1 VNLPGWWSRRRCV
14 VLQLGVLAV
23 CGALI
28 LAWAGGTS
36 RLAVAIDENCA
47 VLGTDFLRH
56 YYPTIANLEPDR
68 VWYYP
73 PTIAILLKPLAWLPA
88 APANSVWLVLQLVLL
103 AAWAI
108 VPPHL
113 VPARRPGLHVG
124 YTAATAISIPIL
136 QNLVW
141 GQVSLALAVAGLFA
155 FVVLGRR
162 PLLAGVTLGL
172 AAAAKVYPLVWLA
185 WPAVR
190 LSFRAVGAA
199 AVTSVA
205 AAGLLPLLVLG
216 RAGTVEFYRTVATHL
231 SHSLSTWIPTN
242 NGPQYLPAV
251 IGRLTDAPQG
261 VGLVALSW
269 ILAAALAA
277 LLVRIRSDESA
288 DRDLRAFAVVG
299 GLFAFVVRTSW
310 LHYFVHLP
318 IAWLVLGYGLLTT
331 RRMDRVVVAV
341 LLAISVALGSL
352 PWQAIV
358 AAGFAGRYAALG
370 WLAWANLAALTGIAW
385 LVLRPT
391 EARRL

>member
-1 VNLPGWWSRRRCV
+1 VDLPGWWSRRRCV
-14 VLQLGVLAV
+14 VLQLGVLAI
-23 CGALI
+23 CAALI

-36 RLAVAIDENCA
+36 RLAVSIDENCA

-73 PTIAILLKPLAWLPA
+73 PTIAILLTPLAWLPA
-88 APANSVWLVLQLVLL
+88 GPANSVWLALQLVLL
-103 AAWAI
+103 AVWAI

-113 VPARRPGLHVG
+113 VPGRRPWLHVG
-124 YTAATAISIPIL
+124 YTVATAVSIPIL

-155 FVVLGRR
+155 FVFLGRR

-172 AAAAKVYPLVWLA
+172 ASAAKVYPLVWLA

-199 AVTSVA
+199 TVTVVA
-205 AAGLLPLLVLG
+205 TAGLLPILVLG
-216 RAGTVEFYRTVATHL
+216 RAGTVEFYRTVGAHL

-251 IGRLTDAPQG
+251 IGRLTGAPQG

>member
-1 VNLPGWWSRRRCV
+1 
-14 VLQLGVLAV
+14 
-23 CGALI
+23 
-28 LAWAGGTS
+28 
-36 RLAVAIDENCA
+36 
-47 VLGTDFLRH
+47 
-56 YYPTIANLEPDR
+56 
-68 VWYYP
+68 
-73 PTIAILLKPLAWLPA
+73 
-88 APANSVWLVLQLVLL
+88 
-103 AAWAI
+103 
-108 VPPHL
+108 
-113 VPARRPGLHVG
+113 
-124 YTAATAISIPIL
+124 
-136 QNLVW
+136 
-141 GQVSLALAVAGLFA
+141 
-155 FVVLGRR
+155 
-162 PLLAGVTLGL
+162 
-172 AAAAKVYPLVWLA
+172 
-185 WPAVR
+185 VR